1 MRRPPADLP
10 YPESLAGATAPP
22 PARPGSFA
30 RVVALLLAEPR
41 WLRGLDWR
49 LVALGGL
56 IAAIGSS
63 RVWITAAFPDV
74 GARVWITAAFPDVGE
89 CATSRE
95 IVLLDLWAQATIAL
109 LVLVLGTALMNL
121 ERPRLPVPVRLA
133 IAVVVGTLAPFVV
146 MHDGHDEPL
155 WKILVF
161 WRRDAVPWGIA
172 AVAWYC
178 VHRASA
184 SEAALRAN
192 EIARRSLETAMVEA
206 RLRALQAQVEPHF
219 LFNTLAHVRRLYRTE
234 PVVAR
239 RMLASFA
246 SYLESA
252 LVQMRERAATLGREV
267 DLVRA
272 YLDVQQVRMGARL
285 KVKIDV
291 PDALRAHAYPPM
303 MLISLIENAIKHG
316 LDPLQS
322 GGTIA
327 IEARARDGSLEVVVL
342 DTGRGISDKIG
353 SGVGLANVRG
363 RLAALFGDDARLS
376 LTSVAPSGVRAVIR
390 TPLDVS
396 IEHVDLRPP
405 LSRTPPVES
414 EASVAG

>member
-1 MRRPPADLP
+1 MP
-10 YPESLAGATAPP
+10 
-22 PARPGSFA
+22 
-30 RVVALLLAEPR
+30 LLLAEPR

-56 IAAIGSS
+56 IAAVGSS
-63 RVWITAAFPDV
+63 RVAITAAFC
-74 GARVWITAAFPDVGE
+74 DVGE
-89 CATSRE
+89 PATSRE

-121 ERPRLPVPVRLA
+121 ERPRLPVPLRLA
-133 IAVVVGTLAPFVV
+133 IAVIVGTLAPLVI
-146 MHDGHDEPL
+146 MHDGHDEPF
-155 WKILVF
+155 WKVLVF

-172 AVAWYC
+172 AAAWYC
-178 VHRASA
+178 LRRANA
-184 SEAALRAN
+184 SEAALRAT

-206 RLRALQAQVEPHF
+206 RLRALQAQVEPYF

-303 MLISLIENAIKHG
+303 MLISLVENAIKHG
-316 LDPLQS
+316 VDPLRS
-322 GGTIA
+322 GGTVA
-327 IEARARDGSLEVVVL
+327 IEARVREGSLEVVVL

-353 SGVGLANVRG
+353 CGVGLANVRS
-363 RLAALFGDDARLS
+363 RLGALFGDASRLS
-376 LTSVAPSGVRAVIR
+376 LTPVAPSGVRAVIR
-390 TPLDVS
+390 TPLDVF
-396 IEHVDLRPP
+396 IEHVALRTP
-405 LSRTPPVES
+405 LSRRPSVES

>member
-1 MRRPPADLP
+1 M
-10 YPESLAGATAPP
+10 
-22 PARPGSFA
+22 
-30 RVVALLLAEPR
+30 ALLLAEPR

-49 LVALGGL
+49 LVAMGGL

-63 RVWITAAFPDV
+63 RVAITVVFCHV
-74 GARVWITAAFPDVGE
+74 GDQ
-89 CATSRE
+89 ATPPE
-95 IVLLDLWAQATIAL
+95 IVLLDLWAQVTMAV

-133 IAVVVGTLAPFVV
+133 IAVVVGTLAPLLI
-146 MHDGHDEPL
+146 MHDRHDEPL
-155 WKILVF
+155 WKVLVF
-161 WRRDAVPWGIA
+161 WRRDVVPWGIA
-172 AVAWYC
+172 ATAWYC
-178 VHRASA
+178 LHRASA
-184 SEAALRAN
+184 SEAALRATD
-192 EIARRSLETAMVEA
+192 IARRSLETAMVEA

-285 KVKIDV
+285 KAKIDV

-303 MLISLIENAIKHG
+303 MLMSLVENAIKHG
-316 LDPLQS
+316 LDPLRS

-327 IEARARDGSLEVVVL
+327 IEARARDGSLELVVL

-353 SGVGLANVRG
+353 SGVGLTNVRG

-376 LTSVAPSGVRAVIR
+376 LTPVAPSGVRAVIR

-396 IEHVDLRPP
+396 FEHIDMRTPS
-405 LSRTPPVES
+405 SRTARVES
-414 EASVAG
+414 EASVVAG

>member
-1 MRRPPADLP
+1 M
-10 YPESLAGATAPP
+10 
-22 PARPGSFA
+22 
-30 RVVALLLAEPR
+30 LLSEPR

-49 LVALGGL
+49 LIALGGL

-63 RVWITAAFPDV
+63 RVWITAAFPVD
-74 GARVWITAAFPDVGE
+74 ARVWITAALPDVGE
-89 CATSRE
+89 QATSRD

-133 IAVVVGTLAPFVV
+133 IAVVVGTLAPFLI

-155 WKILVF
+155 WKVLVF
-161 WRRDAVPWGIA
+161 WRRDVVPWGIA
-172 AVAWYC
+172 AAAWYC
-178 VHRASA
+178 LRRASA
-184 SEAALRAN
+184 SETALRAS

-303 MLISLIENAIKHG
+303 MLISLAENAIKHG
-316 LDPLQS
+316 LDPLRS

-327 IEARARDGSLEVVVL
+327 IEARARDGCLEVVVL

-376 LTSVAPSGVRAVIR
+376 LTPVAPSGVRAVIR
-390 TPLDVS
+390 TPLDAS
-396 IEHVDLRPP
+396 LERIDLRTPS
-405 LSRTPPVES
+405 SRTPPVES
-414 EASVAG
+414 DASVAG

>member
-1 MRRPPADLP
+1 M
-10 YPESLAGATAPP
+10 
-22 PARPGSFA
+22 
-30 RVVALLLAEPR
+30 ALLLAEPR

-63 RVWITAAFPDV
+63 RVAITAFCDV
-74 GARVWITAAFPDVGE
+74 GDQ
-89 CATSRE
+89 ATSRE
-95 IVLLDLWAQATIAL
+95 TVLLDLWAQATIAL
-109 LVLVLGTALMNL
+109 LVVVLGTALMNL

-133 IAVVVGTLAPFVV
+133 IAVVVGTLAPFLI
-146 MHDGHDEPL
+146 MHDSHDEPL

-161 WRRDAVPWGIA
+161 WRRDVVPWGIA
-172 AVAWYC
+172 AAAWYC

-184 SEAALRAN
+184 SEAALRAT

-252 LVQMRERAATLGREV
+252 LVQMRERSATLGREV

-272 YLDVQQVRMGARL
+272 YLEVQQVRMGARL

-303 MLISLIENAIKHG
+303 MLISLVENAIKHG
-316 LDPLQS
+316 LDPLRS

-353 SGVGLANVRG
+353 SGVGLANMRG
-363 RLAALFGDDARLS
+363 RLAALFGEAGRLS
-376 LTSVAPSGVRAVIR
+376 LMPVAPSGVRAVIR
-390 TPLDVS
+390 MPLDVS
-396 IEHVDLRPP
+396 IEHIDLRTP
-405 LSRTPPVES
+405 LSRTASVES